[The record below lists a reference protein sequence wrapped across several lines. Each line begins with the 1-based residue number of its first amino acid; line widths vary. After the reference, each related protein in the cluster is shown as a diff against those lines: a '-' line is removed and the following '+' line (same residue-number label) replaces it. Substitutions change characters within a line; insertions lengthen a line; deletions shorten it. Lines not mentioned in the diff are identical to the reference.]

1 MEYEKKEQVI
11 FVKDLL
17 FAALYQW
24 RKILIGAVILAL
36 ILGGVSFLNQ
46 RKAAETTLSDEEAQ
60 SALAEFEENKARLE
74 QDLENTEKA
83 LTNQENYLSQSPI
96 MLMDPYG
103 VYQAS
108 IEVTVQSD
116 YQILPGMQ
124 YQNPDYTSAI
134 LRAYTVY
141 LTGDEVINT
150 IAASLSHES
159 KYFTEMVSITNGGGD
174 TRSLSIYIS
183 YPTRDGAQQ
192 IADMFTD
199 YLSQAQK
206 QISQNGFEHEI
217 KVISSSVNE
226 RIDHSVTT
234 KQQSARSNLEEL
246 KTRISTLETE
256 LNALTMPTLVTGI
269 SKKKVVLFAM
279 IGAILGAGLVACVA
293 WLNHIAGG
301 KIYSPRT
308 LTNKTG
314 IRVLGSIPVSAHRS
328 VDKWLRKLEGRS
340 VGDNHAALA
349 AANIRYYCKDAKSIL
364 LLMDCAEEQ
373 CQPVL
378 DAIAQAGITAN
389 IHNSPLCS
397 AEALAAIPNA
407 DAVVVFGQC
416 GVSRYNDAEK
426 IAELLADQGKLLA
439 GYVLLDG

>member
-11 FVKDLL
+11 FIKDLL

-150 IAASLSHES
+150 IECNTAIVTNDSASAVSVGQTCDDTNVS
-159 KYFTEMVSITNGGGD
+159 CKFDFISVSIKNTVVM
-174 TRSLSIYIS
+174 S
-183 YPTRDGAQQ
+183 
-192 IADMFTD
+192 F
-199 YLSQAQK
+199 
-206 QISQNGFEHEI
+206 
-217 KVISSSVNE
+217 SV
-226 RIDHSVTT
+226 
-234 KQQSARSNLEEL
+234 LE
-246 KTRISTLETE
+246 
-256 LNALTMPTLVTGI
+256 N
-269 SKKKVVLFAM
+269 FF
-279 IGAILGAGLVACVA
+279 
-293 WLNHIAGG
+293 N
-301 KIYSPRT
+301 
-308 LTNKTG
+308 
-314 IRVLGSIPVSAHRS
+314 
-328 VDKWLRKLEGRS
+328 
-340 VGDNHAALA
+340 
-349 AANIRYYCKDAKSIL
+349 
-364 LLMDCAEEQ
+364 
-373 CQPVL
+373 
-378 DAIAQAGITAN
+378 
-389 IHNSPLCS
+389 
-397 AEALAAIPNA
+397 
-407 DAVVVFGQC
+407 
-416 GVSRYNDAEK
+416 
-426 IAELLADQGKLLA
+426 
-439 GYVLLDG
+439 